1 MSESHIRFQEVVNAL
16 HNLSIFDKIKFL
28 EDLLFYFTLTGRGI
42 WSDDKPSDPEK
53 IEAFK
58 WLNELS
64 HRIWN
69 IRAELQQG
77 EDNDS
82 ITRLYENMRFYGEQ
96 SDLLRM
102 HLLSTV
108 LNAFEKFKMKQ

>member
-1 MSESHIRFQEVVNAL
+1 MSESHKRFQEVVDEL
-16 HNLSIFDKIKFL
+16 YSLTIPDKIKFL
-28 EDLLFYFTLTGRGI
+28 EQLLFNFTLAGRGI

-53 IEAFK
+53 VDAYK

-69 IRAELQQG
+69 IRFELQQG

-82 ITRLYENMRFYGEQ
+82 ITRLYENMKFYGEQ

-102 HLLSTV
+102 HLVPTTLDA
-108 LNAFEKFKMKQ
+108 LGNFKVRQ